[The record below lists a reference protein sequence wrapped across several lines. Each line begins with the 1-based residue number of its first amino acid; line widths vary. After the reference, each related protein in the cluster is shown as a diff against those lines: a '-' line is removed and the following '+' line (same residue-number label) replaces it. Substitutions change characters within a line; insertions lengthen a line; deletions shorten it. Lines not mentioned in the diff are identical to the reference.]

1 MGFVELRKISD
12 SYTRMLFSLYSHN
25 FASTNIFYDVFNEIF
40 SQRIEVLP
48 KKIVFDKDL
57 ISKDEFSLLAEWL
70 LVAIAKYIAG
80 IDKVLLA
87 RLRRN
92 IQSIAPLEVELLDD
106 PRVDM
111 LVVIAFLELIY
122 LIKYAIFSIN
132 EGL

>member
-1 MGFVELRKISD
+1 
-12 SYTRMLFSLYSHN
+12 MLFSLYSYN
-25 FASTNIFYDVFNEIF
+25 FASTDIYYDMFNEIF

-92 IQSIAPLEVELLDD
+92 IQSITPLEVELLDD